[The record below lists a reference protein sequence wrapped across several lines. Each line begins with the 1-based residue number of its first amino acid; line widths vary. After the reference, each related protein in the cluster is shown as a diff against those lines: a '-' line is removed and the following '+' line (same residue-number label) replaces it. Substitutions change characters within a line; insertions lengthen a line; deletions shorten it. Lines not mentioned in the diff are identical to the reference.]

1 MQTALTLDAKTL
13 ATKALVRDSNLIS
26 AKAQA
31 VPIVLQLSLYNE
43 ENNYTQYLLSVML
56 PCMWLILIAIG
67 MLNFI
72 QKASNMRELL
82 ISILANVC
90 VFSFWGMGMAFY
102 FNFIGMEGHY
112 AHLLLVFLA
121 VVLMA
126 PL

>member
-1 MQTALTLDAKTL
+1 MTLDAKTL

-31 VPIVLQLSLYNE
+31 VPIVLQLHRLYNE

-72 QKASNMRELL
+72 QKASN
-82 ISILANVC
+82 ILTFNQYFSEC
-90 VFSFWGMGMAFY
+90 VR
-102 FNFIGMEGHY
+102 
-112 AHLLLVFLA
+112 V
-121 VVLMA
+121 
-126 PL
+126 